1 MEDLG
6 MRLLCMYLTF
16 KMDNY
21 TTQTANKVLFEFWF
35 HEILPEQEIVY
46 LKQNSQLQVE
56 GYNDTLRLEGGW
68 GGGGRKGG
76 GLKMNSGSK
85 DLTIYILE
93 KDVFILPQA
102 WA

>member
-1 MEDLG
+1 M
-6 MRLLCMYLTF
+6 
-16 KMDNY
+16 
-21 TTQTANKVLFEFWF
+21 
-35 HEILPEQEIVY
+35 
-46 LKQNSQLQVE
+46 
-56 GYNDTLRLEGGW
+56 TLYAWKE
-68 GGGGRKGG
+68 GG